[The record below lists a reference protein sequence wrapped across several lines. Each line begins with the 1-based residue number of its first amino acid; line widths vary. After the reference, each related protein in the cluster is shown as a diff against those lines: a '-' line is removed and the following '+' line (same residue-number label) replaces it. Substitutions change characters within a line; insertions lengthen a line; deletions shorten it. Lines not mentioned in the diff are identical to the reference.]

1 MTDIAV
7 ERDALR
13 LFEQALEIPDHQRAG
28 WIAEQCGADPALRA
42 RVETLLRAEASGS
55 LRTGGAV
62 DEIEEAPLPA
72 RIGAYRIIERIGR
85 GGMGSVYRAERD
97 QDDFRHKVAVKV
109 IKPGLLSDRLV
120 ERFRAERQILAE
132 LSHPHIAQLFDGGE
146 TEDGSPYIVMEFLA
160 GTTLRDWAIDQAP
173 SRGERLA
180 MFRQIASAVAF
191 AHGHLIVHRDINPS
205 NILVV
210 DGRAKLIDFGIAR
223 PVELMRPDDGVMGA
237 RALVGEMAGVQD
249 APALQNLT
257 LTPGYA
263 APERLT
269 GADISTSV
277 DIYSL
282 GKLLAALFPDTGAG
296 KGRGARGDEIS
307 AIIARAS
314 AEDPADRYPTADAL
328 IGDIDALLDG
338 RPVSAMP
345 QTKLYLVRR
354 FVARN
359 RLLVAASST
368 ALALILVATGVTA
381 WSWYRAE
388 EAARQEARRFGEL
401 RSLAGF
407 MIFDLEEQLART
419 VGNISA
425 RRALVER
432 AQAYLLALAATENAA
447 PDVKADAA
455 DGLIRLA
462 RVQGVPGSPNFGDN
476 ETART
481 NLLQAIRLLD
491 DPAIGGGRQAAARA
505 EALSSLAMILAH
517 SDSDTAAA
525 GERLQ
530 LALAGLADVPAGE
543 RGEAWF
549 SAQRRTRHVELEL
562 ALLAEDVEQLTRLA
576 DALDRDVTTR
586 PVPATIKAADR
597 MTAEFDHAL
606 ADYYRGLVGY
616 ITDDLTGAVAREN
629 ASVQRLQ
636 QLDRQLPNDPQLLF
650 QLAWSAYTGHGAA
663 SSSPAMARDADNFL
677 DIARSTI
684 DRLVLLEP
692 QDRSIRSFSANVRS
706 AQAHALT
713 DQGKFA
719 EAIALQRTV
728 IAQLETALGSD
739 RKAPALNRLVI
750 AHGMLAGFALRA
762 DDVKLACTHFANA
775 QQLFEELVRR
785 DKVLGFVE
793 QRVRNVQA
801 NLELCRK
808 GAPASALTPLV
819 E

>member
-1 MTDIAV
+1 MTDVAV

-13 LFEQALEIPDHQRAG
+13 LFEQALEIPVHQRAG
-28 WIAEQCGADPALRA
+28 WIAEHCGGDPVLRT

-55 LRTGGAV
+55 LRTGGAI
-62 DEIEEAPLPA
+62 DEIEEAPLPD

-205 NILVV
+205 NVLVV

-223 PVELMRPDDGVMGA
+223 PVELMRPDDAVMGA
-237 RALVGEMAGVQD
+237 RAVVGEMAGVQD

-282 GKLLAALFPDTGAG
+282 GKLLAALFSDTDTGSG
-296 KGRGARGDEIS
+296 HGARGDEIS

-345 QTKLYLVRR
+345 QTKLYLARR

-388 EAARQEARRFGEL
+388 EAARQEARRFGQL

-419 VGNISA
+419 VGNITA

-462 RVQGVPGSPNFGDN
+462 RVQGVPGSPNFGEN
-476 ETART
+476 ETARA

-491 DPAIGGGRQAAARA
+491 DPAIGAGRRAAARA
-505 EALSSLAMILAH
+505 EALSSLSMILAH

-525 GERLQ
+525 AERLQ
-530 LALAGLADVPAGE
+530 LALAGLANVPAAE
-543 RGEAWF
+543 RGAAWF
-549 SAQRRTRHVELEL
+549 SAQRQTRHVELEL
-562 ALLAEDVEQLTRLA
+562 ALLAEDAQQLSQLA
-576 DALDRDVTTR
+576 DALDRDVAAR
-586 PVPATIKAADR
+586 PPAEADT
-597 MTAEFDHAL
+597 MAGEFDTAL

-616 ITDDLTGAVAREN
+616 ITDDLTGSVAREN

-650 QLAWSAYTGHGAA
+650 QLAWSAYIGHGAA

-692 QDRSIRSFSANVRS
+692 QDRSIRSFSANVRG

-719 EAIALQRTV
+719 EAIVLQRTV
-728 IAQLETALGSD
+728 IAQLEAALGTD
-739 RKAPALNRLVI
+739 RKAPALNRLVV
-750 AHGMLAGFALRA
+750 AHGTLAGFALRA
-762 DDVKLACTHFANA
+762 DDARLACSHFATA
-775 QQLFEELVRR
+775 QQLYEELARR

-793 QRVRNVQA
+793 QRVRNVPA

-808 GAPASALTPLV
+808 GAPASALSPMV

>member
-1 MTDIAV
+1 MTDIGV
-7 ERDALR
+7 EREALR
-13 LFEQALEIPDHQRAG
+13 LFEQALDVPQG
-28 WIAEQCGADPALRA
+28 LRA
-42 RVETLLRAEASGS
+42 SWLAEHCHDDAALQTRVETLLKAEANGS
-55 LRTGGAV
+55 LRTGGAI
-62 DEIEEAPLPA
+62 DEIDEAPLPG

-97 QDDFRHKVAVKV
+97 QDDFRHVVAVKV
-109 IKPGLLSDRLV
+109 IKPGLLSERLV
-120 ERFRAERQILAE
+120 ERFRTERQILAE
-132 LSHPHIAQLFDGGE
+132 LSHPHIAQLFDGGQ
-146 TEDGSPYIVMEFLA
+146 TEDGSPYIVMEFVA
-160 GTTLRDWAIDQAP
+160 GQTLRDWAEDEAP
-173 SRGERLA
+173 SRAQRLA

-205 NILVV
+205 NVLVV

-223 PVELMRPDDGVMGA
+223 PVDMMRQDDA
-237 RALVGEMAGVQD
+237 QTDHRRDD

-269 GADISTSV
+269 GADVSTSV

-282 GKLLAALFPDTGAG
+282 GKLLAALFPDPA
-296 KGRGARGDEIS
+296 GRGAEIT

-314 AEDPADRYPTADAL
+314 AENPDDRYPTADAL
-328 IGDIDALLDG
+328 IGDLDALAEG

-345 QTKLYLVRR
+345 QTRRYLVQR

-359 RLLVAASST
+359 RLLVVSSSA

-388 EAARQEARRFGEL
+388 EAARQEAKRFAEL

-419 VGNISA
+419 VGNITA

-432 AQAYLLALAATENAA
+432 AQTYLLALAATQNAA

-462 RVQGVPGSPNFGDN
+462 RVQGVPGAPNFGDN
-476 ETART
+476 DVARS
-481 NLLQAIRLLD
+481 NLEQALRLLG
-491 DPAIGGGRQAAARA
+491 DPAIGAARRAAGTA
-505 EALSSLAMILAH
+505 EALASLAMIAAH
-517 SDSDTAAA
+517 SDSDVKSADARLETAVT
-525 GERLQ
+525 
-530 LALAGLADVPAGE
+530 GLAAVPAE
-543 RGEAWF
+543 DRGAAWF
-549 SAQRRTRHVELEL
+549 AAQRRTRHVALEL
-562 ALLAEDVEQLTRLA
+562 ALLVEDGAQLNQLA
-576 DALDRDVTTR
+576 DALDKDVAER
-586 PVPATIKAADR
+586 PAAAGDR
-597 MTAEFDHAL
+597 IAAEFDHAL

-616 ITDDLTGAVAREN
+616 ITDDLTGSVAREN

-636 QLDRQLPNDPQLLF
+636 ALDRQLPNDPQILF
-650 QLAWSAYTGHGAA
+650 QLAWSAYIGTGAA
-663 SSSPAMARDADNFL
+663 SSSPAMARDATNFL
-677 DIARSTI
+677 DVARSTI
-684 DRLVLLEP
+684 DRLVALEP
-692 QDRSIRSFSANVRS
+692 QDRSLRSFAANVRG

-713 DQGKFA
+713 DSGKFA

-728 IAQLETALGSD
+728 ITQLEAALGPD

-750 AHGMLAGFALRA
+750 AHGTLAGFALRA
-762 DDVKLACTHFANA
+762 DDAKLACAHFAIA
-775 QQLFEELVRR
+775 YPLYEELVRR

-793 QRVRNVQA
+793 QRVRNIPA

-808 GAPASALTPLV
+808 GAPASALSGMV